1 MLSSSEMVLHSISS
15 SPDTHSLPP
24 ETHHL
29 TPLPISAVS
38 HPISSA
44 ATSPTSTPTA
54 NSGPKVGASKRIGH
68 TSSRDRHTKVN
79 GRGRRIRMPALCA
92 ARVFQ
97 LTRELGHRSEGQT
110 IEWLLRHA
118 EHSII
123 AATGTGTVPA
133 EAISTSSGLLPPS
146 RPTETVQAASATGS
160 GVFRMPPPPL
170 SQPPPPP
177 AAAMEL
183 EFLSNGYRHMPFTAL
198 LLQPMVEEEA
208 EDGLGTIN
216 R

>member
-1 MLSSSEMVLHSISS
+1 MMSSSEMVLHSISS

-38 HPISSA
+38 HPISA
-44 ATSPTSTPTA
+44 ATSPIPTPTA

-97 LTRELGHRSEGQT
+97 LTRELGHRSEGET

-123 AATGTGTVPA
+123 AATGTGTIPA

-146 RPTETVQAASATGS
+146 SPTETVQAASTTES
-160 GVFRMPPPPL
+160 GVFRMSPPPL
-170 SQPPPPP
+170 FQPPPPP
-177 AAAMEL
+177 PAMEL
-183 EFLSNGYRHMPFTAL
+183 GFLSNGYRHMPFTAL

-208 EDGLGTIN
+208 EDGLGTTN